1 MEEILM
7 NINFFEKVWKELLNE
22 VIYNGKYT
30 YKDDSKIKEVIGVH
44 KQIKNPYSNSII
56 NISADKFASYVK
68 EGIFDIAEYPIK
80 GEALFEYVT
89 SLDDEHQIYLDDDG
103 FIYTYSER
111 LQNYNDI
118 NQLDVI
124 INRLNKNINSNRA
137 IAVTYNPMVDMNRQD
152 IPCLQLI
159 QALVRNDKLIL
170 SVYFR
175 SNDLYGAFPSN
186 MMFLTYFGMKIADE
200 LGVQFDYI
208 DYHCS
213 SLHIYETDYTQASK
227 VII

>member
-1 MEEILM
+1 M
-7 NINFFEKVWKELLNE
+7 NIFEIKWRKLLEELLLSHKKH
-22 VIYNGKYT
+22 V
-30 YKDDSKIKEVIGVH
+30 KDETQIREIIGVH
-44 KQIKNPYSNSII
+44 ERIDNPYQDSMLNI
-56 NISADKFASYVK
+56 NHKQFAEAVK
-68 EGIFDIAEYPIK
+68 RGAFDIKDYPFK
-80 GEALFEYVT
+80 GEALFDYVT

-111 LQNYNDI
+111 LQNYQGR
-118 NQLDVI
+118 NQLIDIV
-124 INRLNKNINSNRA
+124 NRLKQDMGSNRA
-137 IAVTYNPMVDMNRQD
+137 VAVTFNPFLDNERDD

-186 MMFLTYFGMKIADE
+186 MMFLIYLGMKIANE
-200 LGVQFDYI
+200 LDVKFDYI

-213 SLHIYETDYTQASK
+213 SLHVYETDYKQALK

>member
-1 MEEILM
+1 ML
-7 NINFFEKVWKELLNE
+7 NIN
-22 VIYNGKYT
+22 
-30 YKDDSKIKEVIGVH
+30 H
-44 KQIKNPYSNSII
+44 KQ
-56 NISADKFASYVK
+56 FAEAVK
-68 EGIFDIAEYPIK
+68 RGAFDIKDYPIK
-80 GEALFEYVT
+80 NEALYDYVT
-89 SLDDEHQIYLDDDG
+89 SLDQLDKIVLDENS

-111 LQNYNDI
+111 LQNYQGR
-118 NQLDVI
+118 NQLIDIVE
-124 INRLNKNINSNRA
+124 RLKQDMGSNRA
-137 IAVTYNPMVDMNRQD
+137 VAVTFNPFIDNERAD

-186 MMFLTYFGMKIADE
+186 MMFLTYLGMKIADE

-213 SLHIYETDYTQASK
+213 SLHIYETDYQQALK

>member
-1 MEEILM
+1 M

-56 NISADKFASYVK
+56 NISADKFAYYVK

-80 GEALFEYVT
+80 GEALFDYVT

-137 IAVTYNPMVDMNRQD
+137 IAVTYNPIVDMNRQD

-186 MMFLTYFGMKIADE
+186 MMFLTYLGMKIADE

-213 SLHIYETDYTQASK
+213 SLHVYETDYQQALNA
-227 VII
+227 IEEGI

>member
-1 MEEILM
+1 M
-7 NINFFEKVWKELLNE
+7 NIFESKWRELLEELLVNQKAH
-22 VIYNGKYT
+22 V
-30 YKDDSKIKEVIGVH
+30 KDETPIREIIGVH
-44 KQIKNPYSNSII
+44 ERIDNPYKDSMLNI
-56 NISADKFASYVK
+56 NHKQFAEAVK
-68 EGIFDIAEYPIK
+68 RGAFNIKDYPIK
-80 GEALFEYVT
+80 GEALFDYVT

-111 LQNYNDI
+111 LQNYQGR
-118 NQLDVI
+118 NQLIDIV
-124 INRLNKNINSNRA
+124 NRLKQDEGSNRA
-137 IAVTYNPMVDMNRQD
+137 VAITFNPFSDNERDD

-186 MMFLTYFGMKIADE
+186 MMFLTYLGMKIADE
-200 LGVQFDYI
+200 LDMQFDYI

-213 SLHIYETDYTQASK
+213 SLHIYETDYQQALK

>member
-1 MEEILM
+1 M
-7 NINFFEKVWKELLNE
+7 NIFESKWRKLLEELIIDHKKH
-22 VIYNGKYT
+22 V
-30 YKDDSKIKEVIGVH
+30 KDETQIREIIGVH
-44 KQIKNPYSNSII
+44 ERIDNPYNDSMLNI
-56 NISADKFASYVK
+56 NHKQFAEAVK
-68 EGIFDIAEYPIK
+68 RGAFDIKDYPIK
-80 GEALFEYVT
+80 GEALFDYVT

-111 LQNYNDI
+111 LQNYQGR
-118 NQLDVI
+118 NQLIDIVE
-124 INRLNKNINSNRA
+124 RLQQDMGSNRA
-137 IAVTYNPMVDMNRQD
+137 VAVTFNPFVDNERAD

-159 QALVRNDKLIL
+159 QALVRDDKLIL

-186 MMFLTYFGMKIADE
+186 MMFLTYLGMKIANE

-213 SLHIYETDYTQASK
+213 SLHIYETDYEQASK
-227 VII
+227 VILND

>member
-1 MEEILM
+1 M
-7 NINFFEKVWKELLNE
+7 NIFEIKWRKLLEELLLDHKE
-22 VIYNGKYT
+22 HV
-30 YKDDSKIKEVIGVH
+30 KDETPIREVIGVYER
-44 KQIKNPYSNSII
+44 IDNPYKDSMLNI
-56 NISADKFASYVK
+56 NYKQFAEAVK
-68 EGIFDIAEYPIK
+68 RGAFDIKDYPLK
-80 GEALFEYVT
+80 SEALYDYVT
-89 SLDDEHQIYLDDDG
+89 SLDKLDKIVLDEDS

-111 LQNYNDI
+111 LQNYQGR
-118 NQLDVI
+118 NQLIDIV
-124 INRLNKNINSNRA
+124 NRLKQDKGSNRA
-137 IAVTYNPMVDMNRQD
+137 VAVTFNPFIDNNRED

-159 QALVRNDKLIL
+159 QALVRNNKLIL

-186 MMFLTYFGMKIADE
+186 MMFLTYVGMKIANE

-213 SLHIYETDYTQASK
+213 SLHIYETDYEQALK

>member
-1 MEEILM
+1 M

-68 EGIFDIAEYPIK
+68 KGIFDIAEYPIK
-80 GEALFEYVT
+80 GEALFDYVT

-186 MMFLTYFGMKIADE
+186 MMFLTYLGMKIANE

-213 SLHIYETDYTQASK
+213 SLHVYETDYKQASK

>member
-1 MEEILM
+1 MVMCEM
-7 NINFFEKVWKELLNE
+7 NIFESKWRELLE
-22 VIYNGKYT
+22 VLLLNHKKHV
-30 YKDDSKIKEVIGVH
+30 KDETPIREIIGVH
-44 KQIKNPYSNSII
+44 ERINNPYKDSMLHINHKQFAEAVKRGAFDIKN
-56 NISADKFASYVK
+56 
-68 EGIFDIAEYPIK
+68 YPIK
-80 GEALFEYVT
+80 SEALYDYVT
-89 SLDDEHQIYLDDDG
+89 SLDQLDKIVLDENS

-111 LQNYNDI
+111 LQNYQGR
-118 NQLDVI
+118 NQLIDIVE
-124 INRLNKNINSNRA
+124 RLKQDMGSNRA
-137 IAVTYNPMVDMNRQD
+137 VAVTFNPFIDNERAD

-186 MMFLTYFGMKIADE
+186 MMFLTYLGMKIANE

-213 SLHIYETDYTQASK
+213 SLHVYETDYQQALK
-227 VII
+227 VIM

>member
-1 MEEILM
+1 M

-56 NISADKFASYVK
+56 NISADKFAYYVK

-80 GEALFEYVT
+80 GEALFDYVT

-152 IPCLQLI
+152 IPCLQLV

-170 SVYFR
+170 GVYFR

-186 MMFLTYFGMKIADE
+186 MMFLTYVGMKIADE

-213 SLHIYETDYTQASK
+213 SLHVYETDYEQASK
-227 VII
+227 VVI

>member
-1 MEEILM
+1 M
-7 NINFFEKVWKELLNE
+7 NIFESKWRKLLEELLLTHKKH
-22 VIYNGKYT
+22 V
-30 YKDDSKIKEVIGVH
+30 KDETQIRETIGVH
-44 KQIKNPYSNSII
+44 ERIDNPYKDSMLNI
-56 NISADKFASYVK
+56 NHTQFAEAVK
-68 EGIFDIAEYPIK
+68 RGAFDIKDYPIK
-80 GEALFEYVT
+80 GEALFDYVT

-111 LQNYNDI
+111 LQNYQGR
-118 NQLDVI
+118 NQLIDIV
-124 INRLNKNINSNRA
+124 NRLKQDMGSNRA
-137 IAVTYNPMVDMNRQD
+137 VAVTFNPFIDNKRDD

-186 MMFLTYFGMKIADE
+186 MMFLTYLGMKIANE

-213 SLHIYETDYTQASK
+213 SLHVYETDYKQASR

>member
-1 MEEILM
+1 M
-7 NINFFEKVWKELLNE
+7 NIFESKWRKLLEDLIINHKKH
-22 VIYNGKYT
+22 V
-30 YKDDSKIKEVIGVH
+30 KDETQIREIIGVH
-44 KQIKNPYSNSII
+44 ERIDNPYKDSMLNI
-56 NISADKFASYVK
+56 NHKQFAEAVK
-68 EGIFDIAEYPIK
+68 RGAFDIKDYPIK
-80 GEALFEYVT
+80 GEALFDYVT

-111 LQNYNDI
+111 LQNYQGR
-118 NQLDVI
+118 NQLKDI
-124 INRLNKNINSNRA
+124 TNRLKQDMGTNRA
-137 IAVTYNPMVDMNRQD
+137 VAVTFNPFLDNERDD

-186 MMFLTYFGMKIADE
+186 MMFLTYLGMKIATE
-200 LGVQFDYI
+200 LDVKFDYI

-213 SLHIYETDYTQASK
+213 SLHIYETDYEQASK

>member
-1 MEEILM
+1 M
-7 NINFFEKVWKELLNE
+7 NIFESKWRKLLEELLLSHKKH
-22 VIYNGKYT
+22 V
-30 YKDDSKIKEVIGVH
+30 KDETQIREIIGVH
-44 KQIKNPYSNSII
+44 ERIDNPYKDSMLNI
-56 NISADKFASYVK
+56 NHKQFAEAVK
-68 EGIFDIAEYPIK
+68 RGAFDITDYPIK
-80 GEALFEYVT
+80 GEALFDYVT

-111 LQNYNDI
+111 LQNYQGR
-118 NQLDVI
+118 NQLIDIV
-124 INRLNKNINSNRA
+124 NRLKQDMGGNRA
-137 IAVTYNPMVDMNRQD
+137 VAVTFNPFVDNERDD

-186 MMFLTYFGMKIADE
+186 MMFLTYLGMKIANE
-200 LGVQFDYI
+200 LDVKFDYI

-213 SLHIYETDYTQASK
+213 SLHIYETDYKQALK
-227 VII
+227 VIM

>member
-1 MEEILM
+1 M
-7 NINFFEKVWKELLNE
+7 NIFESKWRKLLEELLLSHKKH
-22 VIYNGKYT
+22 V
-30 YKDDSKIKEVIGVH
+30 KDETQIREIIGVH
-44 KQIKNPYSNSII
+44 ERIDNPYKDSMLNI
-56 NISADKFASYVK
+56 NHKQFAEAVK
-68 EGIFDIAEYPIK
+68 RGAFDIKDYPIK
-80 GEALFEYVT
+80 GEALFDYVT

-111 LQNYNDI
+111 LQNYQGRNQLNDI
-118 NQLDVI
+118 V
-124 INRLNKNINSNRA
+124 NRLKQDIGSNRA
-137 IAVTYNPMVDMNRQD
+137 VAVTFNPFSDNERDD

-159 QALVRNDKLIL
+159 QALVRGDKLIL

-186 MMFLTYFGMKIADE
+186 MMFLSYLGMKIANE
-200 LGVQFDYI
+200 LDVKFDYI

-213 SLHIYETDYTQASK
+213 SLHIYETDYKQALK

>member
-1 MEEILM
+1 M

-56 NISADKFASYVK
+56 NINADKFASYVK

-80 GEALFEYVT
+80 GEALFDYVT

-159 QALVRNDKLIL
+159 QALVRDDKLIL

-186 MMFLTYFGMKIADE
+186 MMFLSYLGMKIADE

-213 SLHIYETDYTQASK
+213 SLHVYETDYKQASK
-227 VII
+227 VIM

>member
-1 MEEILM
+1 M
-7 NINFFEKVWKELLNE
+7 NIFEIKWRELLEDLIINHKKH
-22 VIYNGKYT
+22 I
-30 YKDDSKIKEVIGVH
+30 KDETQIREIIGVH
-44 KQIKNPYSNSII
+44 ERIDNPYNNSMLNI
-56 NISADKFASYVK
+56 NHKQFAEAVK
-68 EGIFDIAEYPIK
+68 RGAFNIKDYPIK
-80 GEALFEYVT
+80 GEALFDYVT

-111 LQNYNDI
+111 LQNYQGR
-118 NQLDVI
+118 NQLIDIV
-124 INRLNKNINSNRA
+124 NRLKQDMGSNRA
-137 IAVTYNPMVDMNRQD
+137 VAVTFNPFLDNERDD

-186 MMFLTYFGMKIADE
+186 MMFLTYLGMKIADE
-200 LGVQFDYI
+200 LDVQFDYI

-213 SLHIYETDYTQASK
+213 SLHVYETDYEQALK

>member
-1 MEEILM
+1 M

-22 VIYNGKYT
+22 VIYNRKYT

-44 KQIKNPYSNSII
+44 KQLKNPYSNSII

-68 EGIFDIAEYPIK
+68 KGIFDIAEYPIK
-80 GEALFEYVT
+80 GEALFDYVT

-186 MMFLTYFGMKIADE
+186 MMFLTYLGMKIANE
-200 LGVQFDYI
+200 LRVQFDYI

-213 SLHIYETDYTQASK
+213 SLHVYETDYQQALE
-227 VII
+227 VVM

>member
-1 MEEILM
+1 M
-7 NINFFEKVWKELLNE
+7 NIFESKWRKLLEDLIINHKKH
-22 VIYNGKYT
+22 V
-30 YKDDSKIKEVIGVH
+30 KDETQIREIIGVH
-44 KQIKNPYSNSII
+44 ERIDNPYKDSMLNI
-56 NISADKFASYVK
+56 NHKQFAEAVK
-68 EGIFDIAEYPIK
+68 RGAFDIKDYPIK
-80 GEALFEYVT
+80 GEALFDYVT

-111 LQNYNDI
+111 LQNYQGR
-118 NQLDVI
+118 NQLKDI
-124 INRLNKNINSNRA
+124 TNRLKQDMGTNRA
-137 IAVTYNPMVDMNRQD
+137 VAVTFNPFLDNERDD

-186 MMFLTYFGMKIADE
+186 MMFLTYLGMKIANE
-200 LGVQFDYI
+200 LGVKFDCI

-213 SLHIYETDYTQASK
+213 SLHVYETDYQQALK

>member
-1 MEEILM
+1 M
-7 NINFFEKVWKELLNE
+7 NIFESKWRKLLEELIIDHKEH
-22 VIYNGKYT
+22 V
-30 YKDDSKIKEVIGVH
+30 KDETQIREIIGVYERIDNPYKGSMLNINH
-44 KQIKNPYSNSII
+44 KQ
-56 NISADKFASYVK
+56 FAEAVK
-68 EGIFDIAEYPIK
+68 RGAFDIKDYPIK
-80 GEALFEYVT
+80 GEALFDYVT

-111 LQNYNDI
+111 LQNYQGR
-118 NQLDVI
+118 NQLIDIV
-124 INRLNKNINSNRA
+124 NRLKQDIGSNRA
-137 IAVTYNPMVDMNRQD
+137 VAVTFNPFTDNERED

-186 MMFLTYFGMKIADE
+186 MMFLTYLGMKIANE

-213 SLHIYETDYTQASK
+213 SLHVYETDYKQASK
-227 VII
+227 VILNE

>member
-1 MEEILM
+1 M
-7 NINFFEKVWKELLNE
+7 NIFESKWRKLLEELLLSHKEHVKDETQIREIIGVYERIDNP
-22 VIYNGKYT
+22 
-30 YKDDSKIKEVIGVH
+30 YKDSMLNINH
-44 KQIKNPYSNSII
+44 KQ
-56 NISADKFASYVK
+56 FAEAVK
-68 EGIFDIAEYPIK
+68 RGAFDIKDYPIK
-80 GEALFEYVT
+80 GEALFDYVT

-111 LQNYNDI
+111 LQNYQGR
-118 NQLDVI
+118 NQLIDIV
-124 INRLNKNINSNRA
+124 NRLKQDNGSNRA
-137 IAVTYNPMVDMNRQD
+137 VAITFNPFLDNERDD

-186 MMFLTYFGMKIADE
+186 MMFLTYLGMKIANE
-200 LGVQFDYI
+200 LDVKFDYI

-213 SLHIYETDYTQASK
+213 SLHIYETDYEQALK

>member
-1 MEEILM
+1 M
-7 NINFFEKVWKELLNE
+7 NIFESKWRELLEELIVNHKKH
-22 VIYNGKYT
+22 V
-30 YKDDSKIKEVIGVH
+30 KDETPIREIIGVH
-44 KQIKNPYSNSII
+44 EKIDNPYKDSMLNI
-56 NISADKFASYVK
+56 NHKQFAEAVK
-68 EGIFDIAEYPIK
+68 RGAFDITDYPIK
-80 GEALFEYVT
+80 SEALFDYVT

-186 MMFLTYFGMKIADE
+186 MMFLTYLGMKIANE
-200 LGVQFDYI
+200 LGVKFDYI

-213 SLHIYETDYTQASK
+213 SLHIYETDYKQASK
-227 VII
+227 VVM

>member
-1 MEEILM
+1 M
-7 NINFFEKVWKELLNE
+7 NIFEIKWRKLLEE
-22 VIYNGKYT
+22 VLLSHKKHVKDETQIREIIGVYERIDNP
-30 YKDDSKIKEVIGVH
+30 YKDSMLNINH
-44 KQIKNPYSNSII
+44 KQ
-56 NISADKFASYVK
+56 FAEAVK
-68 EGIFDIAEYPIK
+68 RGAFDIKDYPIK
-80 GEALFEYVT
+80 GEALFDYVT

-111 LQNYNDI
+111 LQNYQGR
-118 NQLDVI
+118 NQLKDI
-124 INRLNKNINSNRA
+124 TNRLKQDMGTNRA
-137 IAVTYNPMVDMNRQD
+137 VAVTFNPFLDNERDD

-186 MMFLTYFGMKIADE
+186 MMFLTYLGMKIANE
-200 LGVQFDYI
+200 LDVKFDYI

-213 SLHIYETDYTQASK
+213 SLHIYETDYEQASK